1 MRFFRG
7 ILRNSCA
14 FRLSAMI
21 TKGVFYWVMNMS
33 KGKYDKESSIELLR
47 NKQVLLR
54 SQGIERYPQR
64 SDFTDEEVVAIKAF
78 LGPWPRALEAAGLK
92 PPRDDG
98 RPQRTKEKRIRAK
111 RSRIAALKKQQKE
124 SKTQSDK
131 DGLEH

>member
-1 MRFFRG
+1 
-7 ILRNSCA
+7 
-14 FRLSAMI
+14 
-21 TKGVFYWVMNMS
+21 MNMS